1 MFLRTILMI
10 LPLLASCSTA
20 GDAAIQLA
28 GSKWAFVSI
37 DGRAAVSSRA
47 MLTIEATRIS
57 ATVGCNGLGGDLK
70 IAGDRLVTGPIIGT
84 QMYCDG
90 VMVQEHAVS
99 ELLSKTPRYRVKGDK
114 LTLTAAGHSAEL
126 TRLR

>member
-1 MFLRTILMI
+1 MFLRATLLI

-47 MLTIEATRIS
+47 MLTIEARRIS
-57 ATVGCNGLGGDLK
+57 ATVGCNGLGGVLK

-90 VMVQEHAVS
+90 VMVQERAVS
-99 ELLSKTPRYRVKGDK
+99 ELLRKSPHYRVKGDK